1 MKQNDIYLDHAATT
15 TMAPEARNHFFELLE
30 TGVANS
36 SSAHRPGSSAAALLE
51 VARETIASKLGCSPQ
66 EIVFCS
72 GGTEANNWVLQRSV
86 TDWNRATGN
95 KQLPHIITASTEHSS
110 VATTAARMKEDGLI
124 EWSEVRVDQLGYID
138 LVHLKSL
145 FKPTTVLVSVSH
157 GNNEIGTVQ
166 DLQKIGTL
174 CRESGI
180 RFHADACQSFCHTEF
195 QIRDLPVD
203 LMTLSGHKIRG
214 PKGVGALF
222 IRKGVEISPLVY
234 GGKQEKGLRP
244 GTTSVELISA
254 FAKAATTWSPKTIS
268 DLAGIKS
275 YVVKELR
282 KRFTDV
288 QFNGE
293 VERVS
298 LCHVVSFTFPRFESK
313 VLHRLLAENGVACS
327 TGAACG
333 TGKSDRSAVLLALG
347 REDRLA
353 HQLRF
358 SFSPTTTTAEIDE
371 ALGRLEKIIS
381 TLQ

>member
-72 GGTEANNWVLQRSV
+72 GGTEANNWVIQRSV

-293 VERVS
+293 VEKVS

>member
-293 VERVS
+293 VEKVS

>member
-95 KQLPHIITASTEHSS
+95 KQLPHISPASTEHSS

-174 CRESGI
+174 CREIGI

-293 VERVS
+293 VEKVS

>member
-95 KQLPHIITASTEHSS
+95 RQLPHIITASTEHSS